1 MYAVESLNWHKES
14 EIVMKLN
21 LPRYQMKL
29 FALCLLLGAIPVM
42 ALGIFSYMKSS
53 SIIESKVLKGN
64 EQLLQQTQIQIENT
78 LKIIDISIFQL
89 GNSQVVTDVL
99 PVPIKANDFPL
110 VDRLLEAMQR
120 VQIYELGI
128 LDIRLINIDQ
138 QWVISDKGYTKLD
151 ESEDLQ
157 LFRSFSPLDR
167 QFKWIT
173 QTVEGKE
180 GKPPQTNVFLFKQ
193 FPNLSTKPNA
203 FLVTQMSNQELFKV
217 LPKSSDLGSL
227 VILDDKGNI
236 IATDMASSLDTAVR
250 NTPLLKEMTE
260 ASDPTGYRIQKMGK
274 EEYGFTYR
282 KSSYNGWT
290 YLSVVSLDSL
300 TRESKSIGWA
310 TIWACFVII
319 ALISVLSLKGANKL
333 YLPVRSLYQ
342 RSAQPDEVPDSHA
355 PKDEF
360 KVIESRM
367 DRMSQNYMNMTNY
380 VQSLRNQ
387 LKPFMI
393 YKLVQGELSTNEIEE
408 QIELFGYTPE
418 FRWLAV
424 VVILID
430 TLEPTR
436 YQESDRDLLLF
447 AISNIVEELVP
458 IKYRINP
465 VVIEQSQVTIIR
477 GNHDSPE
484 AFKEFLYETIKQV
497 QASVLTYLDLHVI
510 AGISRPFQM
519 YKDTPKAYEEGLDAL
534 KYRITKDTETILF
547 IENEEPEKQ
556 MVFFP
561 DHLEKQLVEAV
572 KFTDEKRANLLL
584 KEFLQILSNREL
596 THNQMYNWLMKLL
609 LDLLYIPERQ
619 DRALFSLDT
628 DTIPLY
634 EQLKRFNTI
643 QEIEIWFM
651 VQIIEPIIHTED
663 QNKEAPHH
671 KISNE
676 VIRIIQSEYDRE
688 LTLEECASRLNYH
701 SSYIRRAL
709 KKSLNINF
717 TDYLLS
723 YRMEIAKKWLSETE
737 MKIADMSQKLQY
749 NNSQNFIRYF
759 KKTTGLTPGQYRE
772 MILNENRE
780 K

>member
-1 MYAVESLNWHKES
+1 
-14 EIVMKLN
+14 MKLN

-78 LKIIDISIFQL
+78 LKIIDFSIFQL
-89 GNSQVVTDVL
+89 GNSQVVTDIL
-99 PVPIKANDFPL
+99 PIPIKANDFPL
-110 VDRLLEAMQR
+110 VDRLLETMQR
-120 VQIYELGI
+120 IQIYELGI
-128 LDIRLINIDQ
+128 RDIRLINIDQ
-138 QWVISDKGYTKLD
+138 QWVISDKGYSKLE
-151 ESEDLQ
+151 ESEDLE
-157 LFRSFSPLDR
+157 LFRSSSPLDR

-173 QTVEGKE
+173 QTVAGKA

-193 FPNLSTKPNA
+193 FPNLSANPSA
-203 FLVTQMSNQELFKV
+203 FLVTQMSNLELFKV

-227 VILDDKGNI
+227 IILDDKGNI
-236 IATDMASSLDTAVR
+236 IATDMASSLDTNVR

-260 ASDPTGYRIQKMGK
+260 ASDPTGYRIQQMGK

-300 TRESKSIGWA
+300 TRESQSIGWA
-310 TIWACFVII
+310 TIWACFIII
-319 ALISVLSLKGANKL
+319 ALISILSLKGANKL

-342 RSAQPDEVPDSHA
+342 RSAQPGEVSDSQT

-367 DRMSQNYMNMTNY
+367 EKMSQNYMNMTNY

-393 YKLVQGELSTNEIEE
+393 YKLVQGELSTKEIEE
-408 QIELFGYTPE
+408 QIELFGHTPE

-447 AISNIVEELVP
+447 AVSNIVEELVP

-497 QASVLTYLDLHVI
+497 QASVLTFLDLHVS

-572 KFTDEKRANLLL
+572 KFADEKRANVLL

-628 DTIPLY
+628 DAIPLY

-643 QEIEIWFM
+643 QEIEHWFM

-709 KKSLNINF
+709 KKSLNSNF